1 MIKVQDWLSNNTRML
16 LEANIDSARLDCI
29 VMLEN
34 TLKKP
39 REWLLGH
46 GDHLI
51 DKSQENKLNS
61 FIKMRLDHTPLAYIT
76 GCKEFYGR
84 NFVVNPSVLIPRPES
99 EDMIEILLGL
109 DESSSENVMDVG
121 TGSGCLAITAKL
133 ELPSITVV
141 AIDNSEGALI
151 IAVKNAERFGV
162 DISFEKSNLLESAE
176 LTNKSIILAN
186 LPYVPDS
193 LITSEEIKREP
204 ATAIFSGPDGMSH
217 YAKLWGQLCAVQLKQ
232 ISIITES
239 LPDQHSKMTK
249 LANKSGYYLNQTNGL
264 AQLFCNF

>member
-1 MIKVQDWLSNNTRML
+1 MPTIQDWLSNNTREL
-16 LEANIDSARLDCI
+16 IESDIDSARLDCL
-29 VMLEN
+29 VMLEDA
-34 TLKKP
+34 LKKP
-39 REWLLGH
+39 REWLLAH
-46 GDHLI
+46 GDHSISASEEQAL
-51 DKSQENKLNS
+51 EGMLGERLN
-61 FIKMRLDHTPLAYIT
+61 HVPLAYII
-76 GCKEFYGR
+76 GHKEFYGR

-109 DESSSENVMDVG
+109 DESYFENVMDVG

-141 AIDNSEGALI
+141 AIDNSEVALI